1 MNALP
6 AEIVEFVRLS
16 QRVSTNFTVTLP
28 SREVFD
34 AVMTAMER
42 ANSFDPREV
51 AQTIG
56 SLFDNAM
63 RVTFGAEG
71 SPVLYIEVPF
81 FTHQRITA
89 PHWLRRSVHRRPAS
103 RLRTPGH
110 LLGSRDAGRRDL
122 RRAVPGNQWLR
133 RRGRA
138 RRTPSPDPDL
148 VGLNPPPRHARPS

>member
-1 MNALP
+1 MNTLP
-6 AEIVEFVRLS
+6 AAEIVEFVRLGQS
-16 QRVSTNFTVTLP
+16 VSTNFTVTLP

-34 AVMTAMER
+34 AVMAAVER
-42 ANSFDPREV
+42 VNSFDPREV

-89 PHWLRRSVHRRPAS
+89 STGFGDRYS
-103 RLRTPGH
+103 
-110 LLGSRDAGRRDL
+110 DDQRRDFA
-122 RRAVPGNQWLR
+122 RQVISWARAMRADEIFVEQYPETSGCVVEGEPGEHPHRIRIWW
-133 RRGRA
+133 
-138 RRTPSPDPDL
+138 D
-148 VGLNPPPRHARPS
+148 